1 MMVIISFCLT
11 VVFGITA
18 FICFYFKILPYF
30 VGSHLAFW
38 LTLGFFSFG
47 AFLVSFNK
55 LMRFFGYYM
64 EILRHEETKSGEK
77 KEER

>member
-1 MMVIISFCLT
+1 MIIVSLCLSLI
-11 VVFGITA
+11 FGTIA

-30 VGSHLAFW
+30 VSQDTAFW

-55 LMRFFGYYM
+55 LLRFFGYWL
-64 EILRHEETKSGEK
+64 EIIRHEEKKNK
-77 KEER
+77 KE